1 MSAPKIVNLAVGKPR
16 EFAWG
21 KNIERSGIGKQT
33 VLSVEL
39 KKDGLIGDSVE
50 NTEFHGGVDRAIC
63 FYPFEHYSY
72 WNKQFGK
79 LLTPPALGEN
89 ITASEMMEKDVCIG
103 DIFKIGT
110 ATVQVTQGR
119 IPCSTISKFND
130 EENFLN
136 QVFETGYTGYFVRV
150 LEEGRINADSKIE
163 WLEKEPNQ
171 VSVLFANH
179 ILFHDQENSAGVEKI
194 LSVEALADVWRQKLM
209 KLL

>member
-1 MSAPKIVNLAVGKPR
+1 MTTPEIVNLAVGKPR
-16 EFAWG
+16 EFVWG

-33 VLSVEL
+33 VFSAEL
-39 KKDGLIGDSVE
+39 KKDGFIGDGVE
-50 NTEFHGGVDRAIC
+50 NVEFHGGVDRAVC
-63 FYPFEHYSY
+63 FYPFEHYSF

-89 ITASEMMEKDVCIG
+89 ITASGLMEKDVCIG
-103 DIFKIGT
+103 DIFQIGT
-110 ATVQVTQGR
+110 AVIQVTQGR
-119 IPCSTISKFND
+119 IPCLTISKFNF

-136 QVFETGYTGYFVRV
+136 RLVETGYTGYFLRV

-163 WLEKEPNQ
+163 WLEKEPNR

-179 ILFHDQENSAGVEKI
+179 ILFHDQKNTAGVEKI
-194 LSVEALADVWRQKLM
+194 LSVEALADVWRQKLL